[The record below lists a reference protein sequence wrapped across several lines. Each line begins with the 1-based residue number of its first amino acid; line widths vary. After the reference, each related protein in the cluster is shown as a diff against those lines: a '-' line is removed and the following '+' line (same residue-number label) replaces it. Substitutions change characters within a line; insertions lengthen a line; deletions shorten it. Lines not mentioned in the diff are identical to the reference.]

1 MGEMVKFNMSNR
13 LYMWRGFRRR
23 RKEESPVFYC
33 NNVAVI
39 GDKFISNRG
48 SSQIKSR
55 NIGGELKFDS
65 KSSSHFW
72 DRRIERGVTCLDVIN
87 TVNHGIRFRSDVKS
101 GRRWLKRYMY
111 IWHDFVVVLNAY
123 PRHLITTYKIDPTN
137 CTFDKRA
144 L

>member
-1 MGEMVKFNMSNR
+1 MNNSN
-13 LYMWRGFRRR
+13 LFIWKGFRRR
-23 RKEESPVFYC
+23 RNEESPVSYC
-33 NNVAVI
+33 NNVARI
-39 GDKFISNRG
+39 GDKLIVNRG

-72 DRRIERGVTCLDVIN
+72 NRRIERGVTCLDVIN

-137 CTFDKRA
+137 CTLDKNA